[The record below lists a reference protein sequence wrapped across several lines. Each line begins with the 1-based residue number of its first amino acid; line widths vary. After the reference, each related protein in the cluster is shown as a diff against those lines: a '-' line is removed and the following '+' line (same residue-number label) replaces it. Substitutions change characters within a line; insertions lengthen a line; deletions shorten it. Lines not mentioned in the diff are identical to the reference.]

1 MQQSDSAI
9 HIYVYSLPDSFP
21 SYIILLN
28 VVPSV
33 YIRAF
38 SLACREK
45 TKKKNA
51 FSLRVTLGTQSRAVR
66 WSWRG
71 RQFWGFS
78 SQSAG
83 IRWGEHGHHCVLLP
97 WKTESV
103 GLRCDLG
110 KNELPCPARLPR
122 WKWSCSVVSDS
133 VTLWTVAYQAPLST
147 GFFQASLLEWVA
159 ISFSRVYSWPRD
171 RTQVFCTAGRLL
183 TIEAGGFPGWEIGTK
198 IATTG
203 STMPDSLQR
212 AVRTI
217 LCFQA
222 GVTNLFL

>member
-1 MQQSDSAI
+1 MERQT
-9 HIYVYSLPDSFP
+9 
-21 SYIILLN
+21 ILRIFKSKRGYQ
-28 VVPSV
+28 VRWTWP
-33 YIRAF
+33 
-38 SLACREK
+38 
-45 TKKKNA
+45 
-51 FSLRVTLGTQSRAVR
+51 SLRFVALEDRICG
-66 WSWRG
+66 
-71 RQFWGFS
+71 
-78 SQSAG
+78 SQM
-83 IRWGEHGHHCVLLP
+83 WF
-97 WKTESV
+97 
-103 GLRCDLG
+103 G
-110 KNELPCPARLPR
+110 KEWTALPR
-122 WKWSCSVVSDS
+122 PASQVEVKWSCSVVSDS
-133 VTLWTVAYQAPLST
+133 VTLWTVAYQAPLSM

-159 ISFSRVYSWPRD
+159 ISFSRGYSWPRD